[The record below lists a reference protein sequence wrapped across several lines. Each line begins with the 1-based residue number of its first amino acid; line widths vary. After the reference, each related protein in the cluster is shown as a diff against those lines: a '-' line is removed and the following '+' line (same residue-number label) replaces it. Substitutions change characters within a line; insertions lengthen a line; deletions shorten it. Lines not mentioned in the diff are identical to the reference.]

1 MAKRK
6 KYDRETWDLM
16 ESVTMMI
23 RPGKDDNGNYRLKK
37 GFKKKDV
44 KRIRRQCPHW
54 VLDKKGRPV
63 TAVKLLRDR
72 NGNPTGEVQCRVCRA
87 IFPLIPSSDPDE
99 YVDAVEKTE
108 ELVNQIEYWD
118 VYAGGSKENMKM
130 FLALRQYLPR
140 FVKVAGRVA
149 KAYKNK
155 DKMSATTE
163 AAKHG
168 AGFGFHTNQW
178 IET

>member
-23 RPGKDDNGNYRLKK
+23 RPGKDDEGNYRLKK

-63 TAVKLLRDR
+63 TAVKLLRDDE
-72 NGNPTGEVQCRVCRA
+72 GIPTGKVQCRVCKA
-87 IFPLIPSSDPDE
+87 VFPLVPSSDPKT
-99 YVDAVEKTE
+99 YVASVSRVEA
-108 ELVNQIEYWD
+108 LINQVEYWD
-118 VYAGGSKENMKM
+118 VYAGGSKDNMKM

-155 DKMSATTE
+155 DKLSATTE

-168 AGFGFHTNQW
+168 SGFKFFTGQW
-178 IET
+178 IDT